1 MTSHKISEILKS
13 KELHNIFY
21 DNRPVWVQEI
31 TGNTAKVGF
40 IDTNEEKDV
49 FIEDLYENDL

>member
-1 MTSHKISEILKS
+1 MTSHKISEILKN

-31 TGNTAKVGF
+31 KGNIAKVGF

-49 FIEDLYENDL
+49 FIKDLYENDL